1 MSANPGNT
9 PKPAEPAPEK
19 APGPALSPAAGGGL
33 KPWLPLVAN
42 LLLMPVMAYG
52 TVHFLVLPKMQAGT
66 TASAA
71 TTESSKKE
79 GAAHG
84 NKEAGKQKV
93 MAPLSDKVLVNVA
106 GTMGARYLLAR
117 ITLVGSNPELENLVK
132 KNDMEI
138 RAETANALSVKTIA
152 DLEKPGARNL
162 IRTELVS
169 LCNNILGDGV
179 VNDVFLTE
187 FAIQ

>member
-1 MSANPGNT
+1 MAANPGNT

-19 APGPALSPAAGGGL
+19 SAAAPPAPPASGGL
-33 KPWLPLVAN
+33 KAWLPLLAN
-42 LLLMPVMAYG
+42 LLLMPVLAYG
-52 TVHFLVLPKMQAGT
+52 TVHFLVLPKVYARTPAG
-66 TASAA
+66 ASG
-71 TTESSKKE
+71 ESSKKE
-79 GAAHG
+79 GGAHG
-84 NKEAGKQKV
+84 TKEAGKQKV

-132 KNDMEI
+132 KNDMEL
-138 RAETANALSVKTIA
+138 RAETANALSVKSIT

-169 LCNNILGDGV
+169 LFNNILGENL
-179 VNDVFLTE
+179 VNDIFLTE